1 MSELPL
7 LPLEDPRW
15 ATYRGGYNGILYN
28 AVPIVRRLQREGATS
43 EFWEHVW
50 AELYHQ
56 GDVGE
61 ATYGLV
67 PYLVDY
73 QSHQRDLDEQLFHFC
88 VLVDLQQPE
97 NDNPPIPPELAFS
110 YARALRT
117 LPVIGAQLL
126 KRGAAEH
133 AVMGVAAA
141 MALEAGQRVLAR
153 AYLEFGREDALPYLK
168 ELCGFEPGAA
178 D

>member
-1 MSELPL
+1 LNNLPL

-15 ATYRGGYNGILYN
+15 ATYRGGYNRVLYD
-28 AVPIVRRLQREGATS
+28 AVPLIRRLQREGATA

-50 AELYHQ
+50 AELHHQ

-61 ATYGLV
+61 ATYAFV

-73 QSHQRDLDEQLFHFC
+73 QTHQREIDEQLFHFC
-88 VLVDLQQPE
+88 VLVDLQQPQ
-97 NDNPPIPPELAFS
+97 NNNPPIPPELEFS
-110 YARALRT
+110 YARALQA
-117 LPVIGAQLL
+117 LPVIGAQML

-133 AVMGVAAA
+133 VVMGVTAAI
-141 MALEAGQRVLAR
+141 ALEAGHRSLAR
-153 AYLEFGREDALPYLK
+153 AYLEMTREYALSFLG
-168 ELCGFEPGAA
+168 ELTGFEPGPN